1 MMSITAY
8 WKTLIATFFILICI
22 IAAGTFLFKFLESD
36 WSFIDS
42 AYFTASSVFTVGYG
56 DLSVAPEHRAIT
68 GFFLIAACTLAL
80 ASSSAIGNSFIPS
93 FSTGRSSAGTRCLC
107 SGSKRRCLKRR
118 REGSRTRRSP
128 VSVQASMPTAM
139 IPRTIPRKEDASE
152 DADVSN

>member
-80 ASSSAIGNSFIPS
+80 ASSSAIGNSFISIIQHRALVRRNKMLMLRVQKTLLEAKKGGIPDEEI
-93 FSTGRSSAGTRCLC
+93 TCLRT
-107 SGSKRRCLKRR
+107 SLDADGDDTKDDTPKRRCFRR
-118 REGSRTRRSP
+118 R
-128 VSVQASMPTAM
+128 
-139 IPRTIPRKEDASE
+139 
-152 DADVSN
+152 